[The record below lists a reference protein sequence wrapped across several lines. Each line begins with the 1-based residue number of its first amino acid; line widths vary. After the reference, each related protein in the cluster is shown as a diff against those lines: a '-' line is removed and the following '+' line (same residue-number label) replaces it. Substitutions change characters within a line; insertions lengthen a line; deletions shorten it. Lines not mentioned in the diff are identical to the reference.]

1 MQAEVPP
8 TGPTSPE
15 PTRYVP
21 FVGRPEPDGQ
31 TTDRRVLRGKRNRD
45 AIVQAV
51 IDLMQEGN
59 LSPSADEIAE
69 RAGVARRSIY
79 HHFADLA
86 ELHQAVAHQH
96 LDHIVGLFGPIV
108 TDGTFQHRLTTF
120 VDQRVHVCE
129 QTMPVYRASL
139 LVAHDSDIVADLLS
153 LGHEYLR
160 AEVLQTFAPEIGGD
174 DFWRLEAVDSAAS
187 FEGWVQLRIVR
198 GLDVERATEV
208 LRRSIRALLTAPD
221 D

>member
-1 MQAEVPP
+1 MQAELPP
-8 TGPTSPE
+8 TEPTSSG

-21 FVGRPEPDGQ
+21 FVGAQGPDGE

-45 AIVQAV
+45 AVVQAV
-51 IDLMQEGN
+51 IDLMEEGN
-59 LSPSADEIAE
+59 LSPSADQIAE

-79 HHFADLA
+79 HHFADLE

-96 LDHIVGLFGPIV
+96 LDHIVGLFGPI
-108 TDGTFQHRLTTF
+108 TKDGTLQDRLATF
-120 VDQRVHVCE
+120 IEQRVQVCE

-139 LVAHDSDIVADLLS
+139 LVAHRSEIVFDLLS

-160 AEVLQTFAPEIGGD
+160 AEVAQTFAAEIGDGD
-174 DFWRLEAVDSAAS
+174 SWRLEAVDSAAS

-198 GLDVERATEV
+198 RLDVERATEV
-208 LRRSIRALLTAPD
+208 LRRSILALLTATVD
-221 D
+221 

>member
-1 MQAEVPP
+1 MQAEIPP

-15 PTRYVP
+15 PSRYVP
-21 FVGRPEPDGQ
+21 FVGAPEPDGES
-31 TTDRRVLRGKRNRD
+31 TDRRVLRGKRNRD
-45 AIVQAV
+45 AVVQAV
-51 IDLMQEGN
+51 IDLMEEGN
-59 LSPSADEIAE
+59 LSPSADQIAE

-79 HHFADLA
+79 HHFADLE

-108 TDGTFQHRLTTF
+108 TDGTLQDRLTTF
-120 VDQRVHVCE
+120 VDQRVVVCE

-139 LVAHDSDIVADLLS
+139 LVAHRSEIVLDLLS

-160 AEVLQTFAPEIGGD
+160 AEVAQTFAPEIRD
-174 DFWRLEAVDSAAS
+174 DFWRLEAVDSIAS
-187 FEGWVQLRIVR
+187 FEGWVQLRVVR

-208 LRRSIRALLTAPD
+208 LRRSVRALLTAASD
-221 D
+221 